1 MAKRTQKAGTAGRF
15 GARYGVVVR
24 NRVKSIEAHQKQYH
38 ECPTCH
44 HKSVKRVSS
53 GIWECRHCRFK
64 FAAGAY
70 SPNLKKTTA
79 VVKGAAAPAET
90 NEAEE

>member
-1 MAKRTQKAGTAGRF
+1 MAKRTQKAGTSGRF

-24 NRVKSIEAHQKQYH
+24 NRVKSIEAHQKQNH

-44 HKSVKRVSS
+44 HRSVTRVSS
-53 GIWECRHCRFK
+53 GIWQCRHCGYK

-79 VVKGAAAPAET
+79 VVKGAAAPAEAT
-90 NEAEE
+90 EAEE